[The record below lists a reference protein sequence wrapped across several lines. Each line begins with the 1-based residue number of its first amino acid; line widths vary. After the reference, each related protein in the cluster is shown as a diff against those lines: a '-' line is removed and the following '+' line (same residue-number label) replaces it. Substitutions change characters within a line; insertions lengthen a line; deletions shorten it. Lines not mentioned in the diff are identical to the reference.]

1 MANETFINGK
11 ITLSQIHINLSRLL
25 EILEAEFTLLQT
37 DNLDGFETLQAE
49 KQVVVEALS
58 EKLVPA
64 GIDNDQKAPGGDAD
78 DSNAES
84 MLAMC
89 RDYHIRNGILLEKKI
104 VANKN
109 ALNILRS
116 SRHSEEVE
124 TYDKLGKVRNSK
136 SVGLHSDV

>member
-1 MANETFINGK
+1 M
-11 ITLSQIHINLSRLL
+11 
-25 EILEAEFTLLQT
+25 QT

-49 KQVVVEALS
+49 KQVIVEGLS
-58 EKLVPA
+58 EKLAPA
-64 GIDNDQKAPGGDAD
+64 EIDAD
-78 DSNAES
+78 YNIADVDSDDSKVKS

-104 VANKN
+104 EANKN

-124 TYDKLGKVRNSK
+124 TYDKLGNVRNPK
-136 SVGLHSDV
+136 SVGLQSDA

>member
-1 MANETFINGK
+1 M
-11 ITLSQIHINLSRLL
+11 SQLHNNLSRLL
-25 EILEAEFTLLQT
+25 EILEAEFKLLQT

-49 KQVVVEALS
+49 KQVIVEALS
-58 EKLVPA
+58 EKLTPA
-64 GIDNDQKAPGGDAD
+64 DIGDDYNVADGDSD
-78 DSNAES
+78 DSNVKS

-104 VANKN
+104 EANKN

-124 TYDKLGKVRNSK
+124 TYDKLGKVRNPK
-136 SVGLHSDV
+136 SVGLQSDA

>member
-1 MANETFINGK
+1 M
-11 ITLSQIHINLSRLL
+11 SQLHNNLSRLL
-25 EILEAEFTLLQT
+25 EILEAEFKLLQT

-49 KQVVVEALS
+49 KQVIVEALS
-58 EKLVPA
+58 EKLTPA
-64 GIDNDQKAPGGDAD
+64 DIDDDYNLADGDSD
-78 DSNAES
+78 DSNVKS

-104 VANKN
+104 EANKN

-124 TYDKLGKVRNSK
+124 TYDKLGKVRNPK
-136 SVGLHSDV
+136 SVGLQSDA

>member
-1 MANETFINGK
+1 M
-11 ITLSQIHINLSRLL
+11 SQIHNNLSRLL
-25 EILEAEFTLLQT
+25 EILEAEFKLLQT

-49 KQVVVEALS
+49 KQVIVEALS
-58 EKLVPA
+58 EKLAPA
-64 GIDNDQKAPGGDAD
+64 DIDDDYNVADVDSD
-78 DSNAES
+78 DSNVKS

-104 VANKN
+104 EANKN

-124 TYDKLGKVRNSK
+124 TYDKLGKVRNPK
-136 SVGLHSDV
+136 SVGLQSDA

>member
-1 MANETFINGK
+1 M
-11 ITLSQIHINLSRLL
+11 SQIHNNLSRLL

-49 KQVVVEALS
+49 KQVIVEALS
-58 EKLVPA
+58 EKLAPA
-64 GIDNDQKAPGGDAD
+64 GIDNDYRVADGDSD
-78 DSNAES
+78 ESDVES

-89 RDYHIRNGILLEKKI
+89 RDYHIRNGILLGKKI
-104 VANKN
+104 EANKS

-124 TYDKLGKVRNSK
+124 TYDKLGKVRNPK
-136 SVGLHSDV
+136 SVGLQSDV

>member
-1 MANETFINGK
+1 M
-11 ITLSQIHINLSRLL
+11 SQIHNNLSRLL

-49 KQVVVEALS
+49 KQVIVEALS
-58 EKLVPA
+58 EKLTPA
-64 GIDNDQKAPGGDAD
+64 DIDDDYNVEDGDSD
-78 DSNAES
+78 DSNVKS

-104 VANKN
+104 EVNKN

-116 SRHSEEVE
+116 SRHSDEVE
-124 TYDKLGKVRNSK
+124 TYDKLGKVRNPK
-136 SVGLHSDV
+136 SVGLQSDA

>member
-1 MANETFINGK
+1 M
-11 ITLSQIHINLSRLL
+11 SQIHNNLSRLL

-49 KQVVVEALS
+49 KQVIVEVLS
-58 EKLVPA
+58 EKLAPA
-64 GIDNDQKAPGGDAD
+64 GIDNDYRVADGDSD
-78 DSNAES
+78 ESDVES

-89 RDYHIRNGILLEKKI
+89 RDYHIRNGILLGKKI
-104 VANKN
+104 EANKS

-124 TYDKLGKVRNSK
+124 TYDKLGKVRNPK
-136 SVGLHSDV
+136 SVGLQSDV

>member
-1 MANETFINGK
+1 M
-11 ITLSQIHINLSRLL
+11 SQLHNNLSRLL
-25 EILEAEFTLLQT
+25 EILEAEFKLLQT

-49 KQVVVEALS
+49 KQVIVEALS
-58 EKLVPA
+58 EKLTPA
-64 GIDNDQKAPGGDAD
+64 DIDDDYNAADGDSD
-78 DSNAES
+78 DSNVKP

-104 VANKN
+104 EANKN

-124 TYDKLGKVRNSK
+124 TYDKLGKLRNLK
-136 SVGLHSDV
+136 SVGLQSDV

>member
-1 MANETFINGK
+1 M
-11 ITLSQIHINLSRLL
+11 SQIHNNLSRLL
-25 EILEAEFTLLQT
+25 EILEAEFKLLQT

-49 KQVVVEALS
+49 KQVIVEGLS
-58 EKLVPA
+58 EKLAPA
-64 GIDNDQKAPGGDAD
+64 EIDADYNIADVGSD
-78 DSNAES
+78 DSNVKS

-104 VANKN
+104 EANKN

-124 TYDKLGKVRNSK
+124 TYDKLGNVRNPK
-136 SVGLHSDV
+136 SVGLQSDA

>member
-1 MANETFINGK
+1 M
-11 ITLSQIHINLSRLL
+11 SQIHNNLSRLL
-25 EILEAEFTLLQT
+25 EILEAEFKLLQT

-49 KQVVVEALS
+49 KQVIVEGLS
-58 EKLVPA
+58 EKLAPA
-64 GIDNDQKAPGGDAD
+64 EIDADYNIADVDSD
-78 DSNAES
+78 DSNVKS

-104 VANKN
+104 EANKN

-124 TYDKLGKVRNSK
+124 TYDKLGNVSNPK
-136 SVGLHSDV
+136 SVGLQSDA

>member
-1 MANETFINGK
+1 M
-11 ITLSQIHINLSRLL
+11 SQLHNNLSRLL
-25 EILEAEFTLLQT
+25 EILEAEFKLLQT

-49 KQVVVEALS
+49 KQVIVEALS
-58 EKLVPA
+58 EKLTPTD
-64 GIDNDQKAPGGDAD
+64 INDDYNVADDDSD
-78 DSNAES
+78 DSNVKS

-104 VANKN
+104 EANKN

-124 TYDKLGKVRNSK
+124 TYDKLGKVRNPK
-136 SVGLHSDV
+136 SVGLQSDA

>member
-1 MANETFINGK
+1 M
-11 ITLSQIHINLSRLL
+11 SQIHNNLSRLL
-25 EILEAEFTLLQT
+25 EILEAEFKLLQT

-49 KQVVVEALS
+49 KQVIVEALS
-58 EKLVPA
+58 EKLTPTDINYDYNVA
-64 GIDNDQKAPGGDAD
+64 DDDSD
-78 DSNAES
+78 DSNVKS

-104 VANKN
+104 EANKN

-124 TYDKLGKVRNSK
+124 TYDKLGKVRNPK
-136 SVGLHSDV
+136 SVGLQSDA